1 MVVSRPRP
9 PLLPSLLLLECAV
22 EPPITRAEILTH
34 ASLAHSVPATDSSRA
49 IRTVDSTVGDTSFTF
64 QTIFVYLLLACPMK
78 QHKLP
83 FSRAHGLLRR
93 LLTILTAWYRRREL
107 ALRAWFPPAR

>member
-1 MVVSRPRP
+1 MVVCRPRP

-22 EPPITRAEILTH
+22 EPPIIRAEIQTQ

-49 IRTVDSTVGDTSFTF
+49 IRTVDSNVGDTSFML
-64 QTIFVYLLLACPMK
+64 QKIFVYLLLACPMK
-78 QHKLP
+78 QHKVP

-93 LLTILTAWYRRREL
+93 LLTSLTA
-107 ALRAWFPPAR
+107 